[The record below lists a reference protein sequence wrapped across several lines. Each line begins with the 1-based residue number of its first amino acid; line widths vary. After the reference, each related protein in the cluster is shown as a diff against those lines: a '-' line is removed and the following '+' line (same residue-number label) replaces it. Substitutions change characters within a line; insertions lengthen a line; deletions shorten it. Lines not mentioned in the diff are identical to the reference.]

1 MCLSIKHDDALSS
14 FEEDVRHSG
23 FLLLSHSTAKP
34 VLILSSI
41 FCISSPWMV
50 TLLQNHFS
58 LLIGFTTVDS
68 SSFKSFVVVVFVTT
82 HDMLI
87 LVPGPGIKPAPPA
100 VEDWSPKHQES
111 LSSSFNF
118 PEFSLLRSN
127 IACDIFQTLHSSQA
141 TLLPLFLLFWATIC
155 MQLLTEKIG
164 TTKHVR
170 TVD

>member
-23 FLLLSHSTAKP
+23 FLLLSHPTAKP

-68 SSFKSFVVVVFVTT
+68 SSFKSFVVVCFC
-82 HDMLI
+82 HNADMLI

-100 VEDWSPKHQES
+100 VEDWSPKRQDI
-111 LSSSFNF
+111 LSSSFNLS
-118 PEFSLLRSN
+118 EFSLLRSN
-127 IACDIFQTLHSSQA
+127 IACDIFQTL
-141 TLLPLFLLFWATIC
+141 PLFSSHPPPFVPPILGNYLYAVV
-155 MQLLTEKIG
+155 G
-164 TTKHVR
+164 
-170 TVD
+170 